1 MQENNYFC
9 NQIVITMG
17 LKGIESV
24 WICMLSL
31 VLWVSCAQRKE
42 QSIATP
48 WGEILVEDGDMA
60 NDSTGLTDTF
70 DLPQIQVGGE
80 LIAVTMSGPATC
92 FDYKGKKLGEQYLLC
107 NRFAEKMGV
116 AVRVELCR
124 DTLEMLRKVQ
134 RGEADLLMFQMP
146 STMVERANAQ
156 TGDSL
161 PALVSCGA
169 KADSCRT
176 SWVVNSEKKQL
187 IAALDQ
193 WYSPELVAQVR
204 QEERYLLSANSV
216 RRHVYAPMLNRGK
229 GVISRYDHLFMTYSM
244 NIRWDWRLMA
254 AQCYQESTF
263 DPRAKSWAG
272 ACGLMQI
279 MPSTAE
285 LLGLPIARIYDPE
298 SNIEAASRYL
308 AMLERRFS
316 DIRMRSERLKFVLAC
331 YNGGYNHIRDAMALA
346 LRDGK
351 DTQRWSNVA
360 HYVLLLSSPQYYN
373 DPLVRYG
380 YMRGSE
386 TVDYVDR
393 IMQRWNSYRGVR
405 TSHPSAGM
413 IEPKKAV
420 KKGRFTRR
428 KTPAETTA
436 TP

>member
-1 MQENNYFC
+1 MQENKYFC
-9 NQIVITMG
+9 NQIVILMG
-17 LKGIESV
+17 RKGIEIV
-24 WICMLSL
+24 WICVFVL
-31 VLWVSCAQRKE
+31 VLAVSCAQRKE

-48 WGEILVEDGDMA
+48 WGEVLVEDGSLEE
-60 NDSTGLTDTF
+60 DSTALTDSF
-70 DLPQIQVGGE
+70 DLPQIQAGGE
-80 LIAVTMSGPATC
+80 LIAVTMTGPATC
-92 FDYKGKKLGEQYLLC
+92 FDYKGKKLGVEYLLC

-116 AVRVELCR
+116 AVRVEVCR
-124 DTLEMLRKVQ
+124 DTFEMLRKVQ
-134 RGEADLLMFQMP
+134 QGEADLLMFQMP
-146 STMVERANAQ
+146 RALVSKANAQ
-156 TGDSL
+156 SGDSL
-161 PALVSCGA
+161 PPLVSCGA
-169 KADSCRT
+169 TADSCAT
-176 SWVVNSEKKQL
+176 SWVVSSKKKQL
-187 IAALDQ
+187 IAALNQ
-193 WYSPELVAQVR
+193 WYSPDLVAQVR

-279 MPSTAE
+279 MLATAE
-285 LLGLPIARIYDPE
+285 LLGLPLSRIYDPE

-308 AMLERRFS
+308 AMLERKFS
-316 DIRMRSERLKFVLAC
+316 DIRLRSERIKFVLAC

-346 LRDGK
+346 QRDGK

-360 HYVLLLSSPQYYN
+360 HYVLSLSSPKYYN

-393 IMQRWNSYRGVR
+393 IMQRWQSYKGVR
-405 TSHPSAGM
+405 AAHPSTGV
-413 IEPKKAV
+413 IVPQKAE

-428 KTPAETTA
+428 KNAEETTP

>member
-1 MQENNYFC
+1 
-9 NQIVITMG
+9 MG
-17 LKGIESV
+17 RKGIEIV
-24 WICMLSL
+24 WICVFAL
-31 VLWVSCAQRKE
+31 VLAASCAQRRE

-48 WGEILVEDGDMA
+48 WGEVLVEEGNPD
-60 NDSTGLTDTF
+60 NDSTALADSF
-70 DLPQIQVGGE
+70 DLPQIQAGGE

-92 FDYKGKKLGEQYLLC
+92 FDYKGKKLGTQYLLC

-124 DTLEMLRKVQ
+124 DTFEMLRKVQ
-134 RGEADLLMFQMP
+134 QGEADLLMFQMP
-146 STMVERANAQ
+146 RVMVSQANAQ
-156 TGDSL
+156 SGDSL
-161 PALVSCGA
+161 PPLVPCGA
-169 KADSCRT
+169 TADSCAT
-176 SWVVNSEKKQL
+176 SWVVSSEKKQL
-187 IAALDQ
+187 IAALNQ
-193 WYSPELVAQVR
+193 WYSPDFVAQVQ
-204 QEERYLLSANSV
+204 QEERYLLSTNSV
-216 RRHVYAPMLNRGK
+216 KRHVYAPMLNRGK

-285 LLGLPIARIYDPE
+285 LLGLPLSRIYDPE

-308 AMLERRFS
+308 VMLERKFS
-316 DIRMRSERLKFVLAC
+316 DIRLRSERIKFVLAC

-346 LRDGK
+346 QRDGK
-351 DTQRWSNVA
+351 DTQRWGNVA

-386 TVDYVDR
+386 TVDYVNR
-393 IMQRWNSYRGVR
+393 IMQRWQSYKGVR
-405 TSHPSAGM
+405 AAQPPTGVIVPQ
-413 IEPKKAV
+413 KAV

-428 KTPAETTA
+428 KNATETTP

>member
-1 MQENNYFC
+1 MS
-9 NQIVITMG
+9 
-17 LKGIESV
+17 LRGIESV
-24 WICMLSL
+24 WICVFVLGL
-31 VLWVSCAQRKE
+31 VASCAQRKE

-48 WGEILVEDGDMA
+48 WGEVLMEDGA
-60 NDSTGLTDTF
+60 SNSDSTALADTF
-70 DLPQIQVGGE
+70 DLPQIQAGGE
-80 LIAVTMSGPATC
+80 LIAVTMNGPATC
-92 FDYKGKKLGEQYLLC
+92 FDYKGKKLGTQYLLC

-116 AVRVELCR
+116 AVRVEICR
-124 DTLEMLRKVQ
+124 DTFEMLRKVQ
-134 RGEADLLMFQMP
+134 LGEADLLMFQMP
-146 STMVERANAQ
+146 RT
-156 TGDSL
+156 
-161 PALVSCGA
+161 LVSQVNMQLGDTLPSLVPCGA
-169 KADSCRT
+169 TVDSCAT

-187 IAALDQ
+187 IAALNQ
-193 WYSPELVAQVR
+193 WYQPSLVAQVQ
-204 QEERYLLSANSV
+204 QEERYLLSTNSV
-216 RRHVYAPMLNRGK
+216 RRRVYAPMLNRGK

-279 MPSTAE
+279 MPSTAN
-285 LLGLPIARIYDPE
+285 LLGLPMARIYDPE

-316 DIRMRSERLKFVLAC
+316 DIRLRSERLKFVLAC

-346 LRDGK
+346 HRDGK

-373 DPLVRYG
+373 DPMVRYG

-393 IMQRWNSYRGVR
+393 IMQRWQSYRGVR
-405 TSHPSAGM
+405 VAHPSFGM
-413 IEPKKAV
+413 IQPQKAV

-428 KTPAETTA
+428 KSHPEPATA

>member
-146 STMVERANAQ
+146 RTMVERANAQ

-216 RRHVYAPMLNRGK
+216 RRHVYAPMLNCGK

-316 DIRMRSERLKFVLAC
+316 DSASSLCLPVTTEATTTSVMPWHWPAVMAKTRSVGAMWPIMCCCFLHRNTIMIPWCATGICAVLKRWTMWIASC
-331 YNGGYNHIRDAMALA
+331 SGGTL
-346 LRDGK
+346 
-351 DTQRWSNVA
+351 TVVSE
-360 HYVLLLSSPQYYN
+360 LL
-373 DPLVRYG
+373 
-380 YMRGSE
+380 
-386 TVDYVDR
+386 
-393 IMQRWNSYRGVR
+393 
-405 TSHPSAGM
+405 
-413 IEPKKAV
+413 
-420 KKGRFTRR
+420 
-428 KTPAETTA
+428 TPRQG
-436 TP
+436 